1 MAGFLPA
8 ARYFTTKGFS
18 KAEKYDKIE
27 AMFKFPINARRVA
40 TFTGIFILI
49 LFVIEFNSR
58 LEELN
63 RLNEQREEVR
73 AQATQA
79 MQTQVA
85 LQTQVAYA
93 GSTEAVE
100 EWARTEGHYMQEGD
114 QPVIPVGVPGSE
126 PAIVNTPVPV
136 PTPMQ
141 NWEIW
146 WTLFFNK

>member
-1 MAGFLPA
+1 MLPVKINIRRIAIFAGVF
-8 ARYFTTKGFS
+8 
-18 KAEKYDKIE
+18 
-27 AMFKFPINARRVA
+27 M
-40 TFTGIFILI
+40 LI
-49 LFVIEFNSR
+49 LLVIEFNNR

-63 RLNEQREEVR
+63 RLTEQREEVR
-73 AQATQA
+73 ALATQA
-79 MQTQVA
+79 MQTQIA

-114 QPVIPVGVPGSE
+114 QPVIPVGMPGSQ
-126 PAIVNTPVPV
+126 PAIVNTPIPL

-146 WTLFFNK
+146 WALLFDK

>member
-1 MAGFLPA
+1 MLPV
-8 ARYFTTKGFS
+8 
-18 KAEKYDKIE
+18 KIN
-27 AMFKFPINARRVA
+27 IRRIA
-40 TFTGIFILI
+40 IFAGIFMLI
-49 LFVIEFNSR
+49 LLVIEFNNR

-63 RLNEQREEVR
+63 RLTEQREEVR
-73 AQATQA
+73 ALATQA
-79 MQTQVA
+79 MQTQIA

-114 QPVIPVGVPGSE
+114 QPVIPVGMPGSQ
-126 PAIVNTPVPV
+126 PAIVNTPIPL

-146 WTLFFNK
+146 WALLFDK